1 MTMFATHNAL
11 WGNAMTQHHDQGPPN
26 TALPPPR
33 REIHDH
39 MLMRTA
45 AGIVTTALLLTSCTT
60 PPATPPSSTTAPS
73 ATTTT
78 ATTTPAQTPTTAAP
92 VYKPATDQGPAENVP
107 IPVLPEQAKEFSK
120 EGLIAFTEYW
130 YSTLGY
136 AFETGD
142 AEPMMAISDSACRT
156 CRAMSET
163 VVAGHADGKW
173 VSGGKMVLGN
183 PNTSFVVTPENTY
196 QVTVMARQ
204 EQVKYYQADKT
215 LSKDLGV
222 DIAELDILVANYL
235 TDKWVATTVEHVAGN
250 KAS

>member
-78 ATTTPAQTPTTAAP
+78 ATTTPAPTPTTAAP

-107 IPVLPEQAKEFSK
+107 LPVLPEQANEFSK

-142 AEPMMAISDSACRT
+142 PIPMMDISGANCTACT
-156 CRAMSET
+156 KMAET
-163 VVAGHADGKW
+163 VVPWHSDGRW
-173 VSGGKMVLGN
+173 IVGGQITVLSS
-183 PNTSFVVTPENTY
+183 NTSFTAVADGSYEITALV
-196 QVTVMARQ
+196 RQ
-204 EQVKYYQADKT
+204 NQLKFYRGDHTLADDHGQNP
-215 LSKDLGV
+215 SVADL
-222 DIAELDILVANYL
+222 L
-235 TDKWVATTVEHVAGN
+235 TAAYDSGQWSAISVIRVGGG
-250 KAS
+250 